1 MKKWGRRSLLLA
13 MVSLVLAL
21 SACASKET
29 PAASEVKP
37 IPTEPFELSIYINGA
52 MTDDGFKSLMADPIQ
67 KKYSNITVKML
78 KGNLEE
84 MVTGGTIPDVVYL
97 NPFANMQVV
106 RNMNMMTDLNPLIKK
121 FNVDLSR
128 FEPDIIRQIQAIGTN
143 GEMLAIPF
151 SINTYAFYY
160 NKDIFDKF
168 GVEYPKNGM
177 TWPQVIELARKVTRN
192 DGGTQYRGLDINR
205 IHNLAS
211 PYSLPLVDPKTNKA
225 IVSDKWKDVFAL
237 AMQIY
242 DIPGNKPA
250 KSAQSQLV
258 IGDPKSNLAMSP
270 GYTESINRL
279 LDAGKTSGLKW
290 GVVQD
295 PSFTDLPNVNRQLVV
310 GSFLF
315 APGKR
320 LETTFQAVVSALL
333 SDEAQLENSKNLSV
347 SPLKNPEFVKHFAE
361 NIPELK
367 DVDLSGIFLGKYADP
382 VPSTPYDSLVNDQ
395 ILSAF
400 DKVFK
405 GTDINTALSAAKE
418 AADAAIAAQVK

>member
-1 MKKWGRRSLLLA
+1 MKKWGKCGLLLA
-13 MVSLVLAL
+13 SVSLCLVL
-21 SACASKET
+21 SACGSKEM
-29 PAASEVKP
+29 PAENEVTP
-37 IPTEPFELSIYINGA
+37 IPAEPMELTIYINGA
-52 MTDDGFKSLMADPIQ
+52 MTDDGFKSLMADPVQ
-67 KKYSNITVKML
+67 KKYSNISVKML

-84 MVTGGTIPDVVYL
+84 MVTGGVIPDIVYL
-97 NPFANMQVV
+97 NPFVNLQVV
-106 RNMNMMTDLNPLIKK
+106 RDLNMLTDLNPLIKK

-128 FEPDIIRQIQAIGTN
+128 FDPDIIRQFQSLGTN

-177 TWPQVIELARKVTRN
+177 TWTQVIELARKVTRN
-192 DGGTQYRGLDINR
+192 DGGIQYRGLDINR
-205 IHNLAS
+205 IHNFAS
-211 PYSLPLVDPKTNKA
+211 PYSMPLVDPKTNKA
-225 IVSDKWKDVFAL
+225 IVSDKWNNVFAL

-279 LDAGKTSGLKW
+279 LDAGKTSGMKW
-290 GVVQD
+290 GVVQH

-315 APGKR
+315 SPGKR
-320 LETTFQAVVSALL
+320 LETTFQVVMSALL

-347 SPLKNPEFVKHFAE
+347 SALKDPEFAKHFAE

-367 DVDLSGIFLGKYADP
+367 GQDLSGIFLGRYADP
-382 VPSTPYDSLVNDQ
+382 APSTLYDALVNKE

-405 GTDINTALSAAKE
+405 GTDINTALRAAKE
-418 AADAAIAAQVK
+418 AADAAIAAQGP